1 MRRARARARAGD
13 FRDAVGD
20 FDRYLRGA
28 RSARA
33 AEKDIADAERERAA
47 AKQAIET
54 QKNERRKADARRR
67 RPQTTAPPPPPP
79 RRRAYAP
86 PPPPPR
92 RSPFGGGH
100 GRAKPPPS
108 SSSGVARAA
117 SYHDVLGVGRDARP
131 AAIKKAYAKLALR
144 FHPDR
149 CTSPGATAA
158 MARINEAYE
167 QAMLQAKARY
177 R

>member
-1 MRRARARARAGD
+1 MIAAGRASRPTPSTSWYDAARATPD
-13 FRDAVGD
+13 D
-20 FDRYLRGA
+20 
-28 RSARA
+28 
-33 AEKDIADAERERAA
+33 EE
-47 AKQAIET
+47 
-54 QKNERRKADARRR
+54 
-67 RPQTTAPPPPPP
+67 
-79 RRRAYAP
+79 
-86 PPPPPR
+86 
-92 RSPFGGGH
+92 GGGFA
-100 GRAKPPPS
+100 RPWPPPS

>member
-1 MRRARARARAGD
+1 M
-13 FRDAVGD
+13 
-20 FDRYLRGA
+20 
-28 RSARA
+28 
-33 AEKDIADAERERAA
+33 
-47 AKQAIET
+47 
-54 QKNERRKADARRR
+54 
-67 RPQTTAPPPPPP
+67 
-79 RRRAYAP
+79 
-86 PPPPPR
+86 
-92 RSPFGGGH
+92 
-100 GRAKPPPS
+100 
-108 SSSGVARAA
+108 
-117 SYHDVLGVGRDARP
+117 LGVGRDARP

>member
-1 MRRARARARAGD
+1 M
-13 FRDAVGD
+13 
-20 FDRYLRGA
+20 
-28 RSARA
+28 
-33 AEKDIADAERERAA
+33 
-47 AKQAIET
+47 
-54 QKNERRKADARRR
+54 
-67 RPQTTAPPPPPP
+67 P
-79 RRRAYAP
+79 RV
-86 PPPPPR
+86 
-92 RSPFGGGH
+92 GGGH

-117 SYHDVLGVGRDARP
+117 SYHAVLGVGRAARP

-177 R
+177 L

>member
-1 MRRARARARAGD
+1 MKAQRELG
-13 FRDAVGD
+13 VGL
-20 FDRYLRGA
+20 FDRRRPRVA
-28 RSARA
+28 T
-33 AEKDIADAERERAA
+33 DAERER
-47 AKQAIET
+47 
-54 QKNERRKADARRR
+54 
-67 RPQTTAPPPPPP
+67 
-79 RRRAYAP
+79 
-86 PPPPPR
+86 
-92 RSPFGGGH
+92 
-100 GRAKPPPS
+100 RAKPPPS

>member
-1 MRRARARARAGD
+1 MGSGGNAASAEAS
-13 FRDAVGD
+13 
-20 FDRYLRGA
+20 GA
-28 RSARA
+28 SPGKLSGFLTPFISA
-33 AEKDIADAERERAA
+33 
-47 AKQAIET
+47 
-54 QKNERRKADARRR
+54 
-67 RPQTTAPPPPPP
+67 P
-79 RRRAYAP
+79 
-86 PPPPPR
+86 
-92 RSPFGGGH
+92 H
-100 GRAKPPPS
+100 
-108 SSSGVARAA
+108 VARAA

-131 AAIKKAYAKLALR
+131 AASKKAYAKLALR